1 MPCGWES
8 NRRSGVTLAMRHME
22 LQSTAAAEV
31 MATIPCI
38 ATTWD
43 VSQHTAFIMT
53 RASALGM
60 CPMRARGRNAPL
72 ILEGVQRWRLKP
84 DSNPL
89 GQGHLT
95 SCQPVASP
103 FASLATTV
111 KCRIEC
117 RRIMVDFYHA
127 MLCIR
132 GTSHGP
138 VSVCICLCLSQAG
151 VILK

>member
-1 MPCGWES
+1 
-8 NRRSGVTLAMRHME
+8 
-22 LQSTAAAEV
+22 
-31 MATIPCI
+31 
-38 ATTWD
+38 
-43 VSQHTAFIMT
+43 MT

-117 RRIMVDFYHA
+117 RRIMVEFYRA

-138 VSVCICLCLSQAG
+138 VSVTSRCSTKTAKRRIKQTTPHDTPGTLVFWCQRSPRNSTG
-151 VILK
+151 VTPYEGAE